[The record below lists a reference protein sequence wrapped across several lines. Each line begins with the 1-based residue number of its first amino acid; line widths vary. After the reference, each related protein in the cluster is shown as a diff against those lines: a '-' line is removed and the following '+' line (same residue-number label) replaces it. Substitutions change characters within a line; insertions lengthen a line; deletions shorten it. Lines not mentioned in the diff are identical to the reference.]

1 MSGNV
6 PVEGKYT
13 YEFVASHHADAKA
26 TIGDKNGTQWPV
38 LWSEGDQIGVY
49 KADGTFVGA
58 ATLAEGAGQNAG
70 KFSLSSNTALAA
82 GDALYIS
89 YPYAADAAAKT
100 GKIAAKQTV
109 GAAGVGA
116 NALAYATAQYNG
128 DDTKFVLTH
137 ANAYLKFNIKSTDY
151 KGYNLNGVTLWAQGA
166 ELSGSAAVADNG
178 ALTVSGAEDYVK
190 STLATPV
197 TVSEN
202 DAQALWLAA
211 LPADLSGKTVYAI
224 VHMTGVAG
232 TETATHTVTLPVKLN
247 GAGNLPAGSVTEITL
262 PSLTPSLA
270 PAWYEPLETR
280 YIAAYGDGWCYGPEN
295 TVIFTSWSATKN
307 VSLKARGNFMKVKE
321 PKYVQMCYLA
331 SRNQG
336 TPKVTIEDTQ
346 ITKDNLTTKVAVGSD
361 CSVDVI
367 CANIFVVKASEGK
380 REGQMAGM
388 YIMDEENKIIWAT
401 NLWLTVNPF
410 VTVEYD
416 AVAQYGAGAVLDRDL
431 GADNSATINSWRT
444 AGCYF
449 QWGRPFAFPN
459 PKYYSSKSAS
469 SSQVTS
475 LDVSASNPY
484 TIYYRGET
492 GNSWYHGEGDM
503 NDFWGNP
510 NNSTAA
516 NTYIAGQKSIFDPCP
531 KGYMV
536 VCPTIIKEIEDK
548 WSYTDLFK
556 DVSDLD
562 YVLYKD
568 VAWPL
573 AGGFN
578 CDLTTGVNF
587 KNQNAQLAY
596 WSNSNNGVD
605 RGRSLFFN
613 TAAEKPTWGRNRH
626 QYAAL
631 SVRCMVDDENR

>member
-1 MSGNV
+1 MSERGN
-6 PVEGKYT
+6 GT
-13 YEFVASHHADAKA
+13 YEFVAYQQPESKA
-26 TIGDKNGTQWPV
+26 TIGDKVDGKWPV
-38 LWSEGDQIGVY
+38 LWSAGDKMGVY
-49 KADGTFVGA
+49 KEDGTFVGIA
-58 ATLAEGAGQNAG
+58 SLKDECAGLNKG
-70 KFSLSSNTALAA
+70 GFTLSSNVELAA
-82 GDALYIS
+82 GDALHFS
-89 YPYAADAAAKT
+89 YPYIADAAINT

-116 NALAYATAQYNG
+116 NALAYATAQYNA
-128 DDTKFVLTH
+128 DATEFVLTH
-137 ANAYLKFNIKSTDY
+137 KNAYLKFNITSKEFA
-151 KGYNLNGVTLWAQGA
+151 GYNLNGVTLWATGA
-166 ELSGSAAVADNG
+166 ELSGDVTVADQ
-178 ALTVSGAEDYVK
+178 LTVTNAGDYVK

-197 TVSEN
+197 AVSADN
-202 DAQALWLAA
+202 AQAVWVTSLPGDLA
-211 LPADLSGKTVYAI
+211 GKTVYAI
-224 VHMTGVAG
+224 VHMTGVEG

-247 GAGNLPAGSVTEITL
+247 GAGALPAGSVTEITL
-262 PSLTPSLA
+262 PSLTKSLA
-270 PAWYEPLETR
+270 PAWYEPIETR
-280 YIAAYGDGWCYGPEN
+280 YIAAYGDGWSYGPEN
-295 TVIFTSWSATKN
+295 TVIFTSWSTTKN

-336 TPKVTIEDTQ
+336 TPKVTIEGTQ
-346 ITKDNLTTKVAVGSD
+346 ITADNLETEVAVGENY
-361 CSVDVI
+361 SVDII
-367 CANIFVVKASEGK
+367 CANIFVVSSKEGK

-388 YIMDEENKIIWAT
+388 YIKDANQNIIWAT
-401 NLWLTVNPF
+401 NLWLAVNPF

-416 AVAQYGAGAVLDRDL
+416 AVATFGAGAVLDRDL

-459 PKYYSSKSAS
+459 PSYVKLPSAS

-475 LDVSASNPY
+475 LDASASNPY
-484 TIYYRGET
+484 TIYYRGNT
-492 GNSWYHGEGDM
+492 GNSWYHGEGSI

-510 NNSTAA
+510 NNSTAV
-516 NTYIAGQKSIFDPCP
+516 NTYTAGQKSIFDPCP

-548 WSYTDLFK
+548 WSTTLFK
-556 DVSDLD
+556 DVGDLD

-578 CDLTTGVNF
+578 CDITNGVNF
-587 KNQNAQLAY
+587 KKQNAQLAY

-605 RGRSLFFN
+605 RGRSLFF
-613 TAAEKPTWGRNRH
+613 TAAAEKPSWGRNRH

-631 SVRCMVDDENR
+631 SVRCMVDTENR